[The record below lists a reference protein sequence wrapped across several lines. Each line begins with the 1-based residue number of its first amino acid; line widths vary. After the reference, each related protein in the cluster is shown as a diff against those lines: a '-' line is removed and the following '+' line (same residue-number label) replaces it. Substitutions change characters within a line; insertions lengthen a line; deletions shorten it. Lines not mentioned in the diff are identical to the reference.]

1 MRALSFARALT
12 FLFLSL
18 IVARPALADFDP
30 AAGYW
35 KLLGQQSQVPQ
46 LLNLRGTRDIA
57 ILEVVGDCGGQL
69 CSWGATRAD
78 LLFDANGNVS
88 RWQAFL
94 ENGDDFHEFDAFM
107 VNGELVMDYKG
118 DFADALDPVSATL
131 IFGSVTEAEI
141 AALAGQNGGGG
152 QDAGADA
159 GGNADAGA
167 GADAGN
173 GGNTGSGPSLE
184 EQIVTGGLILGG
196 LLLLNEL
203 LDNNKGGGGGNAQ
216 PDPAPA
222 PADPND
228 LCGMAA
234 VKPYMNKRYTDI
246 PANLLKPGD
255 RVYSNRDNVTM
266 DLRPRRLNV
275 VYRFANKKVYK
286 IGCY

>member
-107 VNGELVMDYKG
+107 GTTRLMRSSHR
-118 DFADALDPVSATL
+118 ARSP
-131 IFGSVTEAEI
+131 GS
-141 AALAGQNGGGG
+141 QR
-152 QDAGADA
+152 
-159 GGNADAGA
+159 
-167 GADAGN
+167 
-173 GGNTGSGPSLE
+173 
-184 EQIVTGGLILGG
+184 
-196 LLLLNEL
+196 
-203 LDNNKGGGGGNAQ
+203 
-216 PDPAPA
+216 
-222 PADPND
+222 
-228 LCGMAA
+228 A
-234 VKPYMNKRYTDI
+234 VWTVRKT
-246 PANLLKPGD
+246 
-255 RVYSNRDNVTM
+255 
-266 DLRPRRLNV
+266 LRPIPFLTASHMNHRN
-275 VYRFANKKVYK
+275 
-286 IGCY
+286 